1 MAISSFAHFCKLC
14 SYTVLEQVLKKL
26 RVIFVCNDAL
36 GFKCGFA
43 CLSSADNTSLP
54 GLIVLG
60 SKLTTQRA
68 IKASSATMKHL
79 L

>member
-1 MAISSFAHFCKLC
+1 MALSAFAHFCKLY
-14 SYTVLEQVLKKL
+14 SYTVLEQMLKKL
-26 RVIFVCNDAL
+26 RVIFVYNDVF

-43 CLSSADNTSLP
+43 CLSSTDSTSLP